1 MARYM
6 ARKEQMAPVFWANS
20 LYGHVKRWRI
30 QKPYYLDA
38 RFYTQSYPSF
48 YRGVTL
54 KQKQA
59 AMLAVCAILLFCVAA
74 AGCTSSTSS
83 SSNATNVSTTTT
95 SAQASTSA
103 SIVTPS
109 ASASASATSAKLTVL
124 FFYSPTCPYCQALE
138 STSSYHQLENTS
150 KITFTPIVSA
160 TSPLTDQYNVTTI
173 PTLILLNHGTEVG
186 RWVDATDANGI
197 NAQIASLLNP
207 S

>member
-1 MARYM
+1 M
-6 ARKEQMAPVFWANS
+6 
-20 LYGHVKRWRI
+20 
-30 QKPYYLDA
+30 
-38 RFYTQSYPSF
+38 
-48 YRGVTL
+48 

-109 ASASASATSAKLTVL
+109 ASATSPSLTVL
-124 FFYSPTCPYCQALE
+124 FFYDPTCPYCIALE
-138 STSSYHQLENTS
+138 NTPSFHQLENTS
-150 KITFTPIVSA
+150 KVTFTPIVSA
-160 TSPLTDQYNVTTI
+160 TSPLTDQYNVTTD

-186 RWVDATDANGI
+186 RWVDATDATGI
-197 NAQIASLLNP
+197 NTQIASLLNP
-207 S
+207 G

>member
-1 MARYM
+1 
-6 ARKEQMAPVFWANS
+6 
-20 LYGHVKRWRI
+20 
-30 QKPYYLDA
+30 
-38 RFYTQSYPSF
+38 
-48 YRGVTL
+48 
-54 KQKQA
+54 
-59 AMLAVCAILLFCVAA
+59 MLAVCAILLFCVAA

-186 RWVDATDANGI
+186 RWVDATDATGI

>member
-1 MARYM
+1 L
-6 ARKEQMAPVFWANS
+6 E
-20 LYGHVKRWRI
+20 
-30 QKPYYLDA
+30 
-38 RFYTQSYPSF
+38 
-48 YRGVTL
+48 
-54 KQKQA
+54 QKQA

-103 SIVTPS
+103 SIVTP
-109 ASASASATSAKLTVL
+109 SASASATSAKLTVL

-186 RWVDATDANGI
+186 RWVDATDATGI

>member
-1 MARYM
+1 
-6 ARKEQMAPVFWANS
+6 
-20 LYGHVKRWRI
+20 
-30 QKPYYLDA
+30 
-38 RFYTQSYPSF
+38 
-48 YRGVTL
+48 L

-59 AMLAVCAILLFCVAA
+59 AMLAVCAILLFCVVA

-103 SIVTPS
+103 STVTSS
-109 ASASASATSAKLTVL
+109 ATSSASATTPSLTVL
-124 FFYSPTCPYCQALE
+124 FFYDPTCPYCIALE
-138 STSSYHQLENTS
+138 NTPSFHQLENTS
-150 KITFTPIVSA
+150 KVTFTPIVSA
-160 TSPLTDQYNVTTI
+160 TSPLTDQYNVTTD